1 MRGATGRAPRRVAL
15 VLALAL
21 GLARCAA
28 APPAPPATAAIPPEQ
43 VAELTQRW
51 AAEWAAFPG
60 LRAAIDLTVRN
71 RHGSER
77 TAAALLVAPTGLRV
91 EVTAPFGLPAVVA
104 TAGPDEITIYRV
116 LERRAHTARS
126 SPAAVGR
133 WLGVPLPPET
143 LIRLLV
149 GNVATP
155 ADPRAIT
162 TESAP
167 SPHLAWNED
176 GARYRLWVTTDG
188 RPARLVLEASAG
200 DRLTADFSWTP
211 SGGLGEVRLEAP
223 DRQALVTVRYLSAE
237 YVEPPPGAFHLT
249 LPPDVPV
256 QPLD

>member
-1 MRGATGRAPRRVAL
+1 V
-15 VLALAL
+15 
-21 GLARCAA
+21 
-28 APPAPPATAAIPPEQ
+28 TAAIPPEQ
-43 VAELTQRW
+43 VPELIRRW
-51 AAEWAAFPG
+51 AAEWATFPG
-60 LRAAIDLTVRN
+60 LRAAVDLTIRN
-71 RHGSER
+71 PRGSER

-91 EVTAPFGLPAVVA
+91 EVATPFGLPAVVA

-116 LERRAHTARS
+116 LDRRAHTARS
-126 SPAAVGR
+126 SSAAVGR

-162 TESAP
+162 TESTP
-167 SPHLAWNED
+167 SPHLAWRED
-176 GARYRLWVTTDG
+176 GARYQLWVTTDG
-188 RPARLVLEASAG
+188 RPARLVLQGSGG
-200 DRLTADFSWTP
+200 DRLLAEFNWTP
-211 SGGLGEVRLEAP
+211 SGGLREVRLEAP

-237 YVEPPPGAFHLT
+237 QVEPPPGAFHLT